1 MYYSKN
7 RRSLLKMGLYVG
19 GVVVAVPAFAQK
31 KQDDT
36 FPSRPVSLI
45 VPFPPGGTADNTYR
59 VLARAAEPYLGQSI
73 VVENRAGA
81 SATMGAVAIANAVP
95 DGYHLTVTHSAVL
108 RMQLMQRTSYDA
120 LRDFDPII
128 QISALNVGLLVRK
141 ESPFQVW
148 KDFIDAARQSPGDVS
163 YGSNGVATS
172 QNLALT
178 QIAEQEKI
186 TLNHIPYKGDA
197 EAITGLLGGFIDAH
211 AGGTGLGSLVDGNK
225 ARWLALFSDVRLS
238 RWPDVPTLY
247 DLGYNVPASSPTGI
261 IGPAGMPKNVVARLH
276 DAFKRALYDP
286 AHVKILE
293 ESGQAVQYRDGEAF
307 RKLIA
312 EQYALERERI
322 SRAGL
327 LAAGK

>member
-1 MYYSKN
+1 MHYSK
-7 RRSLLKMGLYVG
+7 RRRLLLKLGLYAG
-19 GVVVAVPAFAQK
+19 TLAGVPAFAKQ
-31 KQDDT
+31 KQDDS
-36 FPSRPVSLI
+36 FPSRPISLI

-59 VLARAAEPYLGQSI
+59 VLAKAAEPHLGQSV

-81 SATMGAVAIANAVP
+81 SATMGAVAIANAP
-95 DGYHLTVTHSAVL
+95 ADGYHLTVTHSAVL
-108 RMQLMQRTSYDA
+108 RMQLMQRTAYDA

-128 QISALNVGLLVRK
+128 QISALNVGLLVRE

-148 KDFIDAARQSPGDVS
+148 KDFIEAARQAPGEVS

-186 TLNHIPYKGDA
+186 TFNHIPYKGDA

-211 AGGTGLGSLVDGNK
+211 AGGTGLGSLVDGDK
-225 ARWLALFSDVRLS
+225 ARWLALFSDVRLA

-261 IGPAGMPKNVVARLH
+261 IGPAGMPGNVIDRLH
-276 DAFKRALYDP
+276 DAFKKALYDS
-286 AHVKILE
+286 AHVRILE
-293 ESGQAVQYRDGEAF
+293 QSGQAVQYRDSAAF
-307 RKLIA
+307 GKLIKQ
-312 EQYALERERI
+312 QYALERDRI
-322 SRAGL
+322 RRAGL